1 MTKSAEWE
9 YEREWRWIER
19 GNPRDYADV
28 VPGAAGE
35 LLFLRS
41 FPPASVREII
51 LGCRSS
57 PGLIES
63 IQTIA
68 LTPDFAHVRM
78 LKVVLDET
86 KYLLKIA
93 AV

>member
-1 MTKSAEWE
+1 M
-9 YEREWRWIER
+9 RWIER

-28 VPGAAGE
+28 VSGSGGE

-41 FPPASVREII
+41 FPPKSFREII

-57 PGLIES
+57 SALIES

-68 LTPDFAHVRM
+68 LTLDFEHVR
-78 LKVVLDET
+78 LRKVVLDES
-86 KYLLKIA
+86 KYLFKIA
-93 AV
+93 AL